1 MYTIVGNG
9 KWIAAAIAL
18 VSISHIPSSAEKLD
32 AVADACA
39 PGPIDIDV
47 HGLDTFERPP
57 EVQSENGELDIV
69 LDVKYGTS
77 EIAGCRIT
85 HRSYNGQ
92 FIGPTLRLKPGDVL
106 NMTVRNMLPP
116 NPDDMPADHNH
127 PHHFNTTNI
136 HTHGLHVDPKGISD
150 NVLRRMPPG
159 GDYQVRV
166 KIPEDHPPGT
176 FWYHPHVHGSTAI
189 QVASGMAGSLIIEG
203 GLDEVPGIAAAE
215 EHIMLLQQIPYDE
228 DGEIED
234 FALVD
239 STSVWYR
246 ELKRHMTINGQLV
259 PTITMR
265 PGEVRRFRFI
275 SGFSGIP
282 VVIGLDGHKLNEIAT
297 DGIALGKC
305 SPWERLDLWEGQ
317 RSDVLVK
324 AIPLE
329 AGETRAVYWLR
340 ELAVLR
346 GDRSDGE
353 DDSRQY
359 IARIVVEGEPMEMEL
374 PCDKGQLAD
383 LVPFEPI
390 TDEEI
395 QGEQRMMFSVEA
407 DEDEVRRYMV
417 DGKVFG
423 EGEVRTLKLG
433 AVEEWTVG
441 VEPDSLER
449 FHPFHIHVNSFQV
462 TRDDPFGNPE
472 VIWRDTLGLT
482 TRGPRKIRMRYED
495 FDGKFV
501 LHCHILNH
509 EDRGMMQAVEIVK

>member
-1 MYTIVGNG
+1 MYSIVGRS

-18 VSISHIPSSAEKLD
+18 ASISQIPASAENVD
-32 AVADACA
+32 AMVDACA
-39 PGPIDIDV
+39 PGPININV
-47 HGLDTFERPP
+47 HGLEPFESPP
-57 EVQSENGELDIV
+57 EVRSQDGELNIV

-85 HRSYNGQ
+85 HRSYNGR

-116 NPDDMPADHNH
+116 NPDVMPADHNQ

-150 NVLRRMPPG
+150 NVLRRMTPG
-159 GDYQVRV
+159 GEYQVRV
-166 KIPEDHPPGT
+166 EIPADHPPGT

-189 QVASGMAGSLIIEG
+189 QVASGMAGGLIIEG
-203 GLDEVPGIAAAE
+203 GLDDVQEIAAAK
-215 EHIMLLQQIPYDE
+215 EHVMLLQQIPYDE
-228 DGEIED
+228 NGEIDD

-239 STSVWYR
+239 GVALWYR

-259 PTITMR
+259 PSITMR

-275 SGFSGIP
+275 SGFWGIP
-282 VVIGLDGHKLNEIAT
+282 VDISLDGHKLLEIAT

-305 SPWERLDLWEGQ
+305 NPWDSLGLWEGQ

-324 AIPLE
+324 ARPLE
-329 AGETRAVYWLR
+329 DGETRAVYWLR
-340 ELAVLR
+340 ELAILR
-346 GDRSDGE
+346 GDRSDDEE
-353 DDSRQY
+353 DPRQY

-374 PCDKGQLAD
+374 PCNSGQLAD

-395 QGEQRMMFSVEA
+395 EGKQQMMFSVMA
-407 DEDEVRRYMV
+407 DEDGVKRYMV

-433 AVEEWTVG
+433 SVEEWTVG
-441 VEPDSLER
+441 VEPESLER

-472 VIWRDTLGLT
+472 IIWRDTLGLT
-482 TRGPRKIRMRYED
+482 TRGTRKLRMRYED
-495 FDGKFV
+495 FHGKFV

-509 EDRGMMQAVEIVK
+509 EDRGMMQVVEIVE